1 MQMRRRTRY
10 QTRVFPYIKATVASS
25 FHWQQMDKVAQDCLL
40 NHIHTQQETK
50 PRTDKKIFA
59 QIQLTFI
66 IKFYKTK
73 FTGILYEQNQGFIAQ
88 GLPSHK
94 GIQLL

>member
-1 MQMRRRTRY
+1 MAADGQSGPRLPSKPYTY
-10 QTRVFPYIKATVASS
+10 TTKKQT
-25 FHWQQMDKVAQDCLL
+25 
-40 NHIHTQQETK
+40 
-50 PRTDKKIFA
+50 PRADKKNFA

-94 GIQLL
+94 GIQLF

>member
-40 NHIHTQQETK
+40 NHIHTQQETNTK
-50 PRTDKKIFA
+50 NRQEKFCSDSINIHNKI
-59 QIQLTFI
+59 L
-66 IKFYKTK
+66 
-73 FTGILYEQNQGFIAQ
+73 
-88 GLPSHK
+88 
-94 GIQLL
+94 